1 MKKILICFIIMAS
14 IIGAGYA
21 NAQFRYGPIVGVDFT
36 NLEFRQDLITVDQS
50 TGFSAGIIG
59 EMMFPGIGF
68 GLDIGA
74 MYVQRGATLHLG
86 EKKIWYSDGFGT
98 ERSYLHY
105 LDIPLNLRFKYTRLG
120 GIEDYVAPFVFGGPS
135 LSVLFAHNSISALE
149 YAGGE
154 FGLSVGGGLEIL
166 RKWQI
171 SVSYT
176 WGMSYAL
183 KTRLLDDFSAKNRT
197 LNVRVAYLF

>member
-1 MKKILICFIIMAS
+1 MKKIITCLVIVAA
-14 IIGAGYA
+14 IIGSGCAH
-21 NAQFRYGPIVGVDFT
+21 AQFRYGPVAGVDFT
-36 NLEFRQDLITVDQS
+36 NLKFRQDLITVDKS
-50 TGFSAGIIG
+50 TGFSAGVLG

-68 GLDIGA
+68 GLDMGL

-86 EKKIWYSDGFGT
+86 EKKVWSYDGYGT

-105 LDIPLNLRFKYTRLG
+105 LDIPFNLRFKYTRLN
-120 GIEDYVAPFVFGGPS
+120 GIEDYVTPFVFGGPS
-135 LSVLFAHNSISALE
+135 LSLLFAHSSIHALE

-154 FGLSVGGGLEIL
+154 FGLSVGGGVEIM
-166 RKWQI
+166 KHWQA

>member
-1 MKKILICFIIMAS
+1 MKRIIACVIAVVAILGAS
-14 IIGAGYA
+14 NV
-21 NAQFRYGPIVGVDFT
+21 NAQFRYGPIAGVDFT
-36 NLEFRQDLITVDQS
+36 NLDFRQDLITIDKS
-50 TGFSAGIIG
+50 TGFSAGVIG

-68 GLDIGA
+68 GLDIGC

-86 EKKIWYSDGFGT
+86 ERRVWSYDGYGD

-105 LDIPLNLRFKYTRLG
+105 IDIPLNLRFKYTRLN

-135 LSVLFAHNSISALE
+135 LSLLVAHNDIKALE

-154 FGLSVGGGLEIL
+154 FGLSVGGGFEIL
-166 RKWQI
+166 KRWQV
-171 SVSYT
+171 SASYT

-197 LNVRVAYLF
+197 WNIRVAYFL

>member
-1 MKKILICFIIMAS
+1 MRRIIICLVVLATM
-14 IIGAGYA
+14 IGAGSVH
-21 NAQFRYGPIVGVDFT
+21 AQFRYGPVAGVDFT
-36 NLEFRQDLITVDQS
+36 DLNFKQNLITVDES
-50 TGFSAGIIG
+50 TGFSAGIMG

-68 GLDIGA
+68 GLDIGL

-86 EKKIWYSDGFGT
+86 EKRVWAYDGYGT

-105 LDIPLNLRFKYTRLG
+105 VDIPLNLRFKYTRLN

-135 LSVLFAHNSISALE
+135 LSFLVAHSSIHALE
-149 YAGGE
+149 YARGE
-154 FGLSVGGGLEIL
+154 FGLSVGGGLEIM
-166 RKWQI
+166 RNWQV
-171 SVSYT
+171 SASYT

-197 LNVRVAYLF
+197 LNIRLAYLF